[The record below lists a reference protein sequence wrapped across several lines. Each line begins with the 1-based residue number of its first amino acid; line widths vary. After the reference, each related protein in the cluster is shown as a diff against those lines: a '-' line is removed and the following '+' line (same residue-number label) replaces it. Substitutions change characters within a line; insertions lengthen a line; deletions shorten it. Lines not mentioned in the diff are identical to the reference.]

1 VNDDV
6 VRTERLLLRRFRTSD
21 ADFVLLL
28 LNEPSFREYIGDKGV
43 ATMADAVAY
52 IEQGPMANFEK
63 FGYGALVVERLED
76 GERAGMCGLFRREN
90 LDMPD
95 LGFAMLSRYF
105 RLGYATEASLG
116 VIDWARE
123 TLRLPRIAA
132 IVDDGNQRSRML
144 VEKLGFGFVG
154 LYRMPDEDSELRC
167 YTMDLGA
174 D

>member
-1 VNDDV
+1 MNDSV
-6 VRTERLLLRRFRTSD
+6 IQTERLLLRRFRSSD

-76 GERAGMCGLFRREN
+76 GERAGMCGLFRRDS

-95 LGFAMLSRYF
+95 LGFAMLARYF

-116 VIDWARE
+116 VIGWARD
-123 TLRLPRIAA
+123 TLRLPRLAA
-132 IVDDGNQRSRML
+132 IVDDGNQRSRRL
-144 VEKLGFGFVG
+144 VEKLGFGFARR
-154 LYRMPDEDSELRC
+154 YRMPGEDSDLHC

-174 D
+174 G

>member
-1 VNDDV
+1 MNDSV
-6 VRTERLLLRRFRTSD
+6 IRTERLLLRRFRTSD
-21 ADFVLLL
+21 ADFILLL

-76 GERAGMCGLFRREN
+76 GERAGMCGLFRRDN

-105 RLGYATEASLG
+105 RLGYATEASIG
-116 VIDWARE
+116 VIGWARD
-123 TLRLPRIAA
+123 TLRLPRLAA
-132 IVDDGNQRSRML
+132 IVDDGNQRSRRL
-144 VEKLGFGFVG
+144 VEKLGFEIASR
-154 LYRMPDEDSELRC
+154 YRMPGEDSDLRY

-174 D
+174 R